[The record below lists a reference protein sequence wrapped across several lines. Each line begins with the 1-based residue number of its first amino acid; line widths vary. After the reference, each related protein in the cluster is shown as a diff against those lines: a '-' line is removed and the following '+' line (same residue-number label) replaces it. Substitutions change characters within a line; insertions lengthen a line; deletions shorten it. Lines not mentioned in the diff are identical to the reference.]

1 MYYSPTLRNNNNK
14 LNKYVENEILEA
26 NPKQLLIKVYD
37 FAILNCQ
44 RRDMVKTNNAIQ
56 ELINGLSFETE
67 ETKNISIGLLKL
79 YQFCQDQ
86 MRKKNY
92 DVVHKIL
99 SELRNTWL
107 EAFQNAN

>member
-1 MYYSPTLRNNNNK
+1 MYYSPTIRNNNNRF
-14 LNKYVENEILEA
+14 NKYVENEILEA

-44 RRDMVKTNNAIQ
+44 RHDMVKTNNAIQ

-92 DVVHKIL
+92 DVVYKIL

>member
-1 MYYSPTLRNNNNK
+1 MYYSPMIKNNNR
-14 LNKYVENEILEA
+14 LSKYVENEILEA
-26 NPKQLLIKVYD
+26 NPKQLLIKIYD

-44 RRDMVKTNNAIQ
+44 RHDMIKTNNAIQ
-56 ELINGLSFETE
+56 ELINSLCFETE

-92 DVVHKIL
+92 DVVYKIL
-99 SELRNTWL
+99 FELRKTWI
-107 EAFQNAN
+107 EAFQNCN

>member
-1 MYYSPTLRNNNNK
+1 MYYSPMIKNNNRV
-14 LNKYVENEILEA
+14 NKYIENEILEA

-44 RRDMVKTNNAIQ
+44 RHDMIKTNNAIQ
-56 ELINGLSFETE
+56 ELINSLSFETE

-92 DVVHKIL
+92 DVVYKIL
-99 SELRNTWL
+99 FELRKTWI
-107 EAFQNAN
+107 EAFQNCN